1 MHRALQ
7 GCFGGKGGQMAK
19 IDVPKTLDEWN
30 ARGAAYLPGHLQM
43 KFEEVGPMRVRA
55 RMSVRTPVLAWNG
68 FLHAGSVV
76 SLADTCCGYGTL
88 AAVPKEADG
97 FTTLDLTS
105 NFLGTA
111 LDGAVTCEA
120 VPLHQGRTTQVWDA
134 RVANAAD
141 DRTIAQFRCTQ
152 MILWPRGA

>member
-1 MHRALQ
+1 M
-7 GCFGGKGGQMAK
+7 K
-19 IDVPKTLDEWN
+19 IDVPRTLDEWN
-30 ARGAAYLPGHLQM
+30 ARGAEYLPGHLQM
-43 KFEEVGPMRVRA
+43 TFEEVAPERVRA
-55 RMSVRTPVLAWNG
+55 RMAVRKPILSWNG

-88 AAVPKEADG
+88 AAVPDGADG

-120 VPLHQGRTTQVWDA
+120 VPLHQGRSTQVWDA
-134 RVANAAD
+134 RVANAETG
-141 DRTIAQFRCTQ
+141 RTIAQFRCTQ
-152 MILWPRGA
+152 MILWPRG